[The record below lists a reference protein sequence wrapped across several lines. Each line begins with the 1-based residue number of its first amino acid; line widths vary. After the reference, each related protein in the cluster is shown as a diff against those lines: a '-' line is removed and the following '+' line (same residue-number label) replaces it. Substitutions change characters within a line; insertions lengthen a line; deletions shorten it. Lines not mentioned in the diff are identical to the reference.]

1 MAYIKQGFVN
11 NETVL
16 TAEMLDHIENGIIDL
31 ENKQINLKTING
43 QSLFGDGNISIAGT
57 ANSNTIAIGNFPALP
72 YAIYKNTYGYEVE
85 DILSKKSIEFTNYY
99 VDTESGRDTN
109 NGLTEEAPFLTL
121 KKALV
126 TGSNKNMCITII
138 NDNANLFFDDVYGN
152 EYAVKNNIVIKA
164 KTSANI
170 INAVKSPEFS
180 LIDDY
185 ENVYKM
191 DTSSYKLATSKNVFA
206 VIDLDEENKDDMGIY
221 LPYTKVESV
230 EDVSNTT
237 GSAYFDVS
245 NNILYVS
252 PKKTIDTIHPLI
264 STYGF
269 RFSMRNTSSC
279 LLYLEN
285 LNVISGLYLSGRAS
299 LDEEDTRTNEFI
311 AKNCIFQHNFAAD
324 GVPVADF
331 DICYL
336 IDCICAYPLADCFNY
351 HATRMS
357 ETQILNSV
365 CVEVNC
371 QAEEAGYYNYT
382 FGTNRYIMNLS
393 TAHEGINILRVN
405 TTGRHGDGP
414 MVADVNGCRSVC
426 IDCHVFNNKYDFTG
440 TNVGCYTFNESNAAH
455 DGRATL
461 INCYGQ
467 DSRITDSNGFYNLY
481 SSVTLTEIKGG
492 NLLDG
497 KYLITQNMMIKN

>member
-16 TAEMLDHIENGIIDL
+16 TAEMLNHIEDGIVNL

-43 QSLFGDGNISIAGT
+43 QSLLGDGNISISGT
-57 ANSNTIAIGNFPALP
+57 ANSNTIAVDDFPALP
-72 YAIYKNTYGYEVE
+72 YAIYKNTYGYEME

-99 VDTESGRDTN
+99 VNTESGLDTN
-109 NGLTEEAPFLTL
+109 NGLTEETPFLTL

-126 TGSNKNMCITII
+126 TGSNKNICITII
-138 NDNANLFFDDVYGN
+138 NDDANLFFDDIYGN

-170 INAVKSPEFS
+170 INAVKAPEFS
-180 LIDDY
+180 SVDGY

-191 DTSSYKLATSKNVFA
+191 DTSSYKLTTSKGVFA
-206 VIDLDEENKDDMGIY
+206 VIDLDEENKDNMGIY
-221 LPYTKVESV
+221 LPYTKVDSV
-230 EDVSNTT
+230 EDVNTT
-237 GSAYFDVS
+237 TGAAYLDTTNS
-245 NNILYVS
+245 LLYVS
-252 PKKTIDTIHPLI
+252 PKKSIDTIYPLI

-269 RFSMRNTSSC
+269 RFSLRNTNDC

-285 LNVISGLYLSGRAS
+285 LNIISGFYLSGRS
-299 LDEEDTRTNEFI
+299 TKSEEDTRINEFI
-311 AKNCIFQHNFAAD
+311 AKNCVFQHNFAAD

-331 DICYL
+331 DVCYL
-336 IDCICAYPLADCFNY
+336 MDCICAYPLADCFNY
-351 HATRMS
+351 HASRMT
-357 ETQILNSV
+357 EDQILKSV

-382 FGTNRYIMNLS
+382 FNTNRYIMNLS

-414 MVADVNGCRSVC
+414 MIADVNGCRSIC
-426 IDCHVFNNKYDFTG
+426 IDCHVFNSKYDFSG
-440 TNVGCYTFNESNAAH
+440 TNVGCYTFNEASAVHN
-455 DGRATL
+455 GKATL

-467 DSRITDSNGFYNLY
+467 DTRITDSNGFYNLN
-481 SSVTLTEIKGG
+481 SSVTLTEVKGG

-497 KYLITQNMMIKN
+497 KYLVTQDMLIKN